1 MSEKDLSIS
10 KQVAVEVAI
19 IVLEKLNKEV
29 DLTSLLALSKKF
41 VVWITKDGDNK
52 EVLIQRQAALRRAAM
67 ATNVLSLKTS
77 DEILNIATEFYKYF

>member
-29 DLTSLLALSKKF
+29 DLPSLLALSKKF
-41 VVWITKDGDNK
+41 VVWIAKDGDNK

-67 ATNVLSLKTS
+67 ATNVLSLKSS

>member
-1 MSEKDLSIS
+1 MSEKDISIS